1 MMATG
6 TALDAETIL
15 AATEEVLR
23 RYGPAKATV
32 VDVARALGVSHAAVY
47 RHFPS
52 KSALREA
59 VTRRWAARSYA
70 SLAAVAADTTL
81 RPPERLRAWLNALF
95 AIKRAKAL
103 DDPELLATYRVLV
116 SEYSEVIAEHLAGLV
131 GQVRGIVADGIAGGD
146 FTAPDLDATA
156 LAVFEAATAY
166 HHPAHVADWRRDG
179 VEDRFAAI
187 CDLIVD
193 GLRAR

>member
-1 MMATG
+1 MTAG

-52 KSALREA
+52 KAALREA
-59 VTRRWAARSYA
+59 VTRRWADRAYA
-70 SLAAVAADTTL
+70 GLAAVAADTTL
-81 RPPERLRAWLNALF
+81 APPERLRAWLAALF
-95 AIKRAKAL
+95 AAKRSKAF
-103 DDPELLATYRVLV
+103 DDPELFATYKVLV
-116 SEYSEVIAEHLAGLV
+116 GEHSEVIADHVA
-131 GQVRGIVADGIAGGD
+131 GQVRQLADIVADGIATGD
-146 FTAPDLDATA
+146 FTAPDPDAAAQT
-156 LAVFEAATAY
+156 VFEATIAF
-166 HHPAHVADWRRDG
+166 HHPAHAGGWREEG
-179 VEDRFAAI
+179 IEDRLAAV
-187 CDLIVD
+187 CALVLD

>member
-1 MMATG
+1 MASG

-23 RYGPAKATV
+23 RHGPAKATV

-52 KSALREA
+52 KAALREA
-59 VTRRWAARSYA
+59 VTRRWSNRAYA

-81 RPPERLRAWLNALF
+81 GPPERLRAWLEALF
-95 AIKRAKAL
+95 AAKRSTAL
-103 DDPELLATYRVLV
+103 DDPELLDTYRVLA
-116 SEYSEVIAEHLAGLV
+116 SDHSEVIAEHIAGLV
-131 GQVRGIVADGIAGGD
+131 GQLRSIIVDGIACGD
-146 FTAPDLDATA
+146 FTLPDPYATA
-156 LAVFEAATAY
+156 LAVFEATTAY

-179 VEDRFAAI
+179 IEDRYAAI
-187 CDLIVD
+187 CTLILD
-193 GLRAR
+193 GLRTR